1 MSWQIKLAYLAVL
14 AIIVYPLLQQWE
26 KPIVIPVKQALL
38 PPELPFI
45 PQRNNELLK
54 KMLAH
59 NLWEQ
64 NHQNIKSNKQAQQTV
79 EKGKQQTKEW
89 SLEGIGYK
97 QKGKAIAV
105 ITANSK
111 TKTYRETDQLPDGST
126 IKNIL
131 INSITVEKEGEER
144 NVYLFKE
151 N

>member
-1 MSWQIKLAYLAVL
+1 MSWQIKIAYLAAL
-14 AIIVYPLLQQWE
+14 AVIMYPLVQQWD
-26 KPIVIPVKQALL
+26 KPIAIPVKQALL

-64 NHQNIKSNKQAQQTV
+64 DHHNISANKKSQQPE
-79 EKGKQQTKEW
+79 EKGNQQTKKW

-111 TKTYRETDQLPDGST
+111 TKTYRETEQLPDGSI